1 MIFKMLFFLMGIT
14 YVGAQQNFLVT
25 GTVRDFH
32 DKTVLSGAI
41 IQLGKLNTVSDSKGK
56 FVFRKITAGTYAL
69 TVSHPDCAPFSQ
81 TLSIL
86 NNLDLSVELEHHTAD
101 IEVVTLHG
109 NHRKMGSVV
118 IQTLSSEDI
127 SRNSTENLGNLL
139 TGISGVTALKTGNNI
154 SKPVIHG
161 LYGTRVSIISD
172 GVKMAEQEWGVEHAP
187 NIDVNQFEH
196 IDVVKGA
203 AALKYGNEG
212 MGGIVV
218 LEPAVIARKDTVQG
232 SIRFSGTSNGRGG
245 EVAADAA
252 KTWES
257 QWFVKAGG
265 GYKKLGDQY
274 VPYHTLQN
282 TGAEVGSFNF
292 SFGKQSFAEGF
303 NVSYSGIQQNFG
315 IFRGAH
321 LGGAEDYYLATNFGQ
336 PFYLDNFSY
345 DILNPRQDVSHQIAK
360 ISAYKR
366 FSEIGKLTFQYSFQ
380 LNERKEFDVRRGEL
394 NELPSMDMRLIT
406 QSATLNHLL
415 ERSNWS
421 LESGISGSIQDNF
434 PDPATKARR
443 LIPDY
448 YRYDAG
454 VFSVFKYRFSQKL
467 NAEVGARYDFNRFD
481 SYKYYDGSEWDEK
494 YADQFSPFFVSEN
507 DSRVLARPILDYHNV
522 SANLGLN
529 YLPTANLDLK
539 LNLSRTE
546 RAPNAAE
553 LFADGLHHSAAII
566 EKGDLRI
573 KKEEIYNL
581 NFSALWKAEVL
592 GGFTLE
598 ASPYLMY
605 SDSFIIQVPTGFQ
618 DSNRGGAFSIWTFQ
632 QVKARIFGIDADAQ
646 LAFSDQLKLTSSFSA
661 LRGDD
666 LSTNEPLILMMPTNW
681 RNAVEWNSQRKSK
694 LYLRL
699 ENENVFR
706 QKHFPVRN
714 INVSF
719 IEDGN
724 VVTREVDY
732 STPPPAYTVFN
743 ASAGL
748 DVFKNINF
756 NFRINNI
763 FNTEYR
769 EYLNRLRFFMPEPGR
784 NFMAT
789 IQFRF

>member
-1 MIFKMLFFLMGIT
+1 MLFFLLGIT
-14 YVGAQQNFLVT
+14 HVAAQQQFSVT

-32 DKTVLSGAI
+32 DKTILQRAK
-41 IQLGKLNTVSDSKGK
+41 IQLGERTAVSDAKGIFNFK
-56 FVFRKITAGTYAL
+56 NIPSGTYLL
-69 TVSHPDCAPFSQ
+69 TVTHPECAPFSQ
-81 TLSIL
+81 NVDVAKDLNLSIQ
-86 NNLDLSVELEHHTAD
+86 LEHHSGD
-101 IEVVTLHG
+101 IEAVTLHA
-109 NHRKMGSVV
+109 NHRKMGSVT
-118 IQTLSSEDI
+118 IQTVSYDDI

-161 LYGTRVSIISD
+161 LYGTRVSVINN

-187 NIDVNQFEH
+187 NIDINQFEH

-203 AALKYGNEG
+203 AALKYGNESV
-212 MGGIVV
+212 GGVVV
-218 LEPAVIARKDTVQG
+218 LEPAVIARKDTVTGQV
-232 SIRFSGTSNGRGG
+232 RFSGISNGRGG
-245 EVAADAA
+245 EVSADAL
-252 KTWES
+252 KTWEN
-257 QWFVKAGG
+257 QWFVKTGG

-274 VPYHTLQN
+274 VPHHTLQN
-282 TGAEVGSFNF
+282 TGADVGSFHF
-292 SFGKQSFAEGF
+292 ALGKQSFAEGF

-345 DILNPRQDVSHQIAK
+345 DIVNPRQDVSHHIAK
-360 ISAYKR
+360 IEAYKR
-366 FSEIGKLTFQYSFQ
+366 FSNVGKVSFQYSFQ

-406 QSATLNHLL
+406 QSASVNHLL
-415 ERSNWS
+415 ERGNWT
-421 LESGISGSIQDNF
+421 LESGISGAIQDNF

-454 VFSVFKYRFSQKL
+454 IFSVFKYRFSPKI
-467 NAEVGARYDFNRFD
+467 NVEAGARYDFNRYD

-494 YADQFSPFFVSEN
+494 YADTFSQFFVSEN
-507 DSRVLARPILDYHNV
+507 DSRVLARPILDYQNL

-529 YLPTANLDLK
+529 YLPAENLDFK
-539 LNLSRTE
+539 LNFSRTE

-573 KKEEIYNL
+573 KKEEVYSMNL
-581 NFSALWKAEVL
+581 SALWKADVL
-592 GGFTLE
+592 GGLTFE
-598 ASPYLMY
+598 ANPYLMY
-605 SDSFIIQVPTGFQ
+605 SGSFINQVPTGFQ
-618 DSNRGGAFSIWTFQ
+618 DSNRGGAFSVWTFQ

-646 LAFSDQLKLTSSFSA
+646 LSFSEQLKLTSSFSA

-666 LSTNEPLILMMPTNW
+666 LSTDEPLVLMMPTNW
-681 RNAVEWNSQRKSK
+681 KNALEWNSKRKSRF
-694 LYLRL
+694 YVRF

-706 QKHFPVRN
+706 QNRFPLRN
-714 INVSF
+714 INVTF

-724 VVTREVDY
+724 VVTKEVDY
-732 STPPPAYTVFN
+732 STPPPGYTVFN

-748 DVFKNINF
+748 DIFKNISF
-756 NFRINNI
+756 NFRINNL

-769 EYLNRLRFFMPEPGR
+769 EYLNRLRFFMQEPGR
-784 NFMAT
+784 NFVAT
-789 IQFRF
+789 VQFKF

>member
-1 MIFKMLFFLMGIT
+1 MVFFLLGIT
-14 YVGAQQNFLVT
+14 YVGAQQSFSVT

-32 DKTVLSGAI
+32 DKTVLKQAK
-41 IQLGKLNTVSDSKGK
+41 IQLGTRASVSDAKGRFTFK
-56 FVFRKITAGTYAL
+56 NIPAGTHLL
-69 TVSHPDCAPFSQ
+69 TVSHPECAPFSQ
-81 TLSIL
+81 V
-86 NNLDLSVELEHHTAD
+86 LDVTKDIDLIIHLEHHTGD
-101 IEVVTLHG
+101 IEAVTLHG

-118 IQTLSSEDI
+118 IQTLSQQDI

-139 TGISGVTALKTGNNI
+139 SSISGVTALKTGNNI

-161 LYGTRVSIISD
+161 LYGTRVSIINN

-187 NIDVNQFEH
+187 NVDINQFEH
-196 IDVVKGA
+196 IDVVKGV
-203 AALKYGNEG
+203 AALKYGNESV
-212 MGGIVV
+212 GGVVV

-232 SIRFSGTSNGRGG
+232 SVKFSSISNGRGG
-245 EVAADAA
+245 EVWADAA
-252 KTWES
+252 KTWDN

-265 GYKKLGDQY
+265 AYKKLGDQY
-274 VPYHTLQN
+274 VPGHTLQN
-282 TGAEVGSFNF
+282 TGAEVSSFNF
-292 SFGKQSFAEGF
+292 SAGRQAFAEGF

-345 DILNPRQDVSHQIAK
+345 DILNPRQDVRHHIAK
-360 ISAYKR
+360 IAAYKR
-366 FSEIGKLTFQYSFQ
+366 FSEIGKLSFQYSFQ
-380 LNERKEFDVRRGEL
+380 LNDRKEFDVRRGEL
-394 NELPSMDMRLIT
+394 NELPTMDMRLIT

-415 ERSNWS
+415 ERANWS
-421 LESGISGSIQDNF
+421 LESGVSGSIQDNF

-454 VFSVFKYRFSQKL
+454 VFSVFKYRLNPKL
-467 NAEVGARYDFNRFD
+467 STEAGARYDFSRFD

-494 YADQFSPFFVSEN
+494 YAALFAKFFISEN
-507 DSRVLARPILDYHNV
+507 DSRVLARPVLDYHNF

-529 YLPTANLDLK
+529 YKPVNNLDITF
-539 LNLSRTE
+539 NLSRTE

-573 KKEEIYNL
+573 NKEEIFSLNL
-581 NFSALWKAEVL
+581 SALWKADVL

-598 ASPYLMY
+598 ANPYLLY
-605 SDSFIIQVPTGFQ
+605 SDSFINQVPTGFQ
-618 DSNRGGAFSIWTFQ
+618 DSNRGGAFSVWTFQ

-646 LAFSDQLKLTSSFSA
+646 LSFSDQLKWISSFSA

-666 LSTNEPLILMMPTNW
+666 LSTNEPLILMMPANW
-681 RNAVEWNSQRKSK
+681 RNSIEYNFKGKSGF
-694 LYLRL
+694 YLRL
-699 ENENVFR
+699 ENESVFR
-706 QKHFPVRN
+706 QKRFPMRN
-714 INVSF
+714 INVTF
-719 IEDGN
+719 IENGN
-724 VVTREVDY
+724 VVTKEVDY
-732 STPPPAYTVFN
+732 STPPPSYTVFN
-743 ASAGL
+743 AALGVDL
-748 DVFKNINF
+748 FKNINF

-763 FNTEYR
+763 FNAEYR

-784 NFMAT
+784 DFVAT
-789 IQFRF
+789 IQFKF